1 MNCNCEK
8 APEFPTKAFIPGPIE
23 IPINFRAVTIPADQG
38 DDTTNPPLNGAYR
51 NVVLKYAAN
60 NHTYIYSSDG
70 IPVMLVGGVDFDDIV
85 NRPLYDGEPM
95 TSDTN
100 IPDLTDEVETLEA
113 QIQALA
119 TDFSYKGSVEDYAH
133 LPSDA
138 ATGDVYTTTDTGI
151 IYVWDGNAWVALN
164 EYPSVFTGATSSTAG
179 TSGLVP
185 APTTADVAK
194 FLSGDGTWKNTTAF
208 LPFPS
213 SVNTS
218 GTTQQFL
225 NSILALNAPVGTA
238 FLGTVSLS
246 DMPDGLIQ
254 EEVEVYIYSDYVAYA
269 IMRSTD
275 VDPYQWWCASYNY
288 QGWQPVGSGGGATL
302 FYISDQ
308 SSWATSSQVP
318 LYAEKTLTNPIA
330 KPQFMDAAK
339 QGPITLV
346 VVATQDAPTDYYNW
360 DYYTVL
366 FNEDDSMSESLGSL
380 HFNVMGHSSIIRFT
394 WDQTTD
400 PVVTGSFSFP
410 NIVQTPGNSTTNV
423 MSQDATTK
431 LVFKDPT
438 TRKHVKIGDNAYT
451 GSLAAN
457 AIAIGDK
464 ILADGSSGNAIAIGF
479 GNSSFQASANGANS
493 IAIGFS
499 SSYNLET
506 GNSSVAIGD
515 GAYAGYPNNIAIGRH
530 VTTNAQDAIA
540 IGNDTMSKAKNAI
553 AIGASV
559 NNSLYYGSI
568 AIGGGSL
575 ASAEASIAIG
585 GGNGTNYRATVT
597 GKGAVAIGASSQA
610 TQQGEFN
617 IGAARTEVGYN
628 NTNYRL
634 LTGVHDPQA
643 AHDAATKGYVDT
655 AVAGAGGATINS
667 TDWSNLW
674 Q

>member
-185 APTTADVAK
+185 APTTADVTK

-275 VDPYQWWCASYNY
+275 VAPYQWWCASYNY

-339 QGPITLV
+339 QGPVILV
-346 VVATQDAPTDYYNW
+346 VVATQDAPTSYYNW
-360 DYYTVL
+360 DYYTVI

-380 HFNVMGHSSIIRFT
+380 HFNVMGHSSFIRFT

-400 PVVTGSFSFP
+400 PVITGSLSFP
-410 NIVQTPGNSTTNV
+410 NIVQTNGNSTTDV
-423 MSQDATTK
+423 MSQKATTDMLWRDPTTKKTIQYLTYKYPSSNQGNDNNNIYIGNNLTLRETSSCTDSVIIGHNASNSGQAGRAVVVGNNGNAFGEDVVAIGYQPSTFGLSKQAGSVAVGSNIGNVSGGSVAIGSGAPSYGYSAPSATGAASIVIGPSTAASARSSIALGIYANAVNQGEVNIGITSVTDDYTVQRYGHNGSSYRTLSGVATPTNDHDATTK
-431 LVFKDPT
+431 EYVDQNIPT
-438 TRKHVKIGDNAYT
+438 T
-451 GSLAAN
+451 
-457 AIAIGDK
+457 
-464 ILADGSSGNAIAIGF
+464 F
-479 GNSSFQASANGANS
+479 
-493 IAIGFS
+493 
-499 SSYNLET
+499 
-506 GNSSVAIGD
+506 
-515 GAYAGYPNNIAIGRH
+515 
-530 VTTNAQDAIA
+530 TTNEW
-540 IGNDTMSKAKNAI
+540 NA
-553 AIGASV
+553 
-559 NNSLYYGSI
+559 
-568 AIGGGSL
+568 
-575 ASAEASIAIG
+575 
-585 GGNGTNYRATVT
+585 
-597 GKGAVAIGASSQA
+597 
-610 TQQGEFN
+610 
-617 IGAARTEVGYN
+617 
-628 NTNYRL
+628 
-634 LTGVHDPQA
+634 
-643 AHDAATKGYVDT
+643 
-655 AVAGAGGATINS
+655 
-667 TDWSNLW
+667 LW
-674 Q
+674 A